1 MPHPGG
7 AGPLDVHA
15 VMPLGVQRLRFAP
28 WEAGS
33 NARLCLTISAAESG
47 AWNAQWRASEADSS
61 SERLVREEQ
70 WRENDAGIVL
80 TRSVDHVERVE
91 VLFDPPLLVLP
102 AQLEPGQTA
111 TERLRMTVHPLGDR
125 SRTRAA
131 GPVVQEVT
139 DLGHDRVRTPAG
151 TWVARHLR
159 SVFTADLSGTKVRN
173 QTDQWLV
180 DGVGLVAQ
188 KRSERTTLLG
198 VPVRSMDEA
207 WAMLPAEPALP
218 GRGR

>member
-1 MPHPGG
+1 MRAVVSPG
-7 AGPLDVHA
+7 VE
-15 VMPLGVQRLRFAP
+15 QFRFVP

-33 NARLCLTISAAESG
+33 AGRLRLTISAADSG
-47 AWNAQWRASEADSS
+47 AWTIQWRASESERSA
-61 SERLVREEQ
+61 ERLVREEL
-70 WRENDAGIVL
+70 WREDDGGLVL
-80 TRSVDHVERVE
+80 TRTVDHVERVE

-102 AQLEPGQTA
+102 ARLEPGQVA
-111 TERLRMTVHPLGDR
+111 IERLRMTVHPLGDR

-131 GPVVQEVT
+131 GPVVQEVA
-139 DLGHDRVRTPAG
+139 DMGHDRVRTPAG

-198 VPVRSMDEA
+198 VPVRSTDEA
-207 WAMLPAEPALP
+207 WAILTAEPALP
-218 GRGR
+218 SRRP